1 MRRILILALAGTF
14 AVLTMGADSC
24 STDTKDT
31 ADNSSTSSSSSGG
44 GKSKPKAPKAHIGDF
59 ITLRGGEKGEKIKV
73 KVNRV
78 IDPLAGGEFDQPSA
92 GKRYV
97 GVEITLKNVGTTT
110 YSDSPSNGAQL
121 IGTNDRQFDSTLL
134 SGGPCGD
141 EFSASAK
148 IAPGD
153 RRVGCIPFEV
163 GKHAKLK
170 KFQFTLSSGFGPDNG
185 EWLLR

>member
-1 MRRILILALAGTF
+1 MRRVLILALAVGF
-14 AVLTMGADSC
+14 AGLTMGADSC

-31 ADNSSTSSSSSGG
+31 ADTSGDGSSSSGSG
-44 GKSKPKAPKAHIGDF
+44 SKGATPKAHVGDS
-59 ITLRGGEKGEKIKV
+59 ITLRGGEDGEKIKV
-73 KVNRV
+73 KVNKV
-78 IDPLAGGEFDQPSA
+78 IDPLTGGEFDQPSA

-97 GVEITLKNVGTTT
+97 GIEITLKNVGKTT
-110 YSDSPSNGAQL
+110 YSDSPSNGAHL
-121 IGTNDRQFDSTLL
+121 IGTNDRQFDSTIL

-163 GKHAKLK
+163 GKQAKLK
-170 KFQFTLSSGFGPDNG
+170 KFQFALSSGFGPDNG
-185 EWLLR
+185 EWILR